1 MQAVKDP
8 PVLFQVPLFKDLSV
22 MEKEALFLETSE
34 AKFKKGEFI
43 IFPGKE
49 ITHLNVLVSGVVKT
63 GVYDEEGKEVIQSI
77 VYPEKLFG
85 ELALISAE
93 ESKEFAQAL
102 TTEVTVLQIPLAT
115 VREMVLKNSASSF
128 KYIELVSARLKRAE
142 KRLQSMVFQNAR
154 GRIVD
159 FIKDLAETTGKKIG
173 YETLIHNYLTHME
186 IANLTATSRQTVTT
200 VLNDLRAK
208 NQIYFDRRR
217 ILIRDLATLA

>member
-8 PVLFQVPLFKDLSV
+8 PVLFKVPLFKDLSV
-22 MEKEALFLETSE
+22 LEKETLFLESTE
-34 AKFKKGEFI
+34 TKFKKGEFV
-43 IFPGKE
+43 FLPGKE
-49 ITHLNVLVSGVVKT
+49 MTHLNILISGVIKT
-63 GVYDEEGKEVIQSI
+63 GVYDNEGKEVIQSI
-77 VYPEKLFG
+77 VYPEKIFG
-85 ELALISAE
+85 ELALTAPADA
-93 ESKEFAQAL
+93 KEFAQAL
-102 TTEVTVLQIPLAT
+102 TTDAVVLQIPLTT
-115 VREMVLKNSASSF
+115 VRNMVLKNPNSSL
-128 KYIELVSARLKRAE
+128 KYIELISDRLKRAE

-159 FIKDLAETTGKKIG
+159 FIKDLAESTGKQIG

-217 ILIRDLATLA
+217 ILIRDISTLA

>member
-22 MEKEALFLETSE
+22 MEKEALFLQANE

-43 IFPGKE
+43 FLPGKE
-49 ITHLNVLVSGVVKT
+49 ITHLNVLISGVVKT
-63 GVYDEEGKEVIQSI
+63 GVYDNEGKEVIQSI
-77 VYPEKLFG
+77 VYPENLFG
-85 ELALISAE
+85 ELALTSAN
-93 ESKEFAQAL
+93 L
-102 TTEVTVLQIPLAT
+102 
-115 VREMVLKNSASSF
+115 
-128 KYIELVSARLKRAE
+128 KYIELISDRLARAE

-159 FIKDLAETTGKKIG
+159 FIKDLAETTGKQIG
-173 YETLIHNYLTHME
+173 YETLVHNYLTHME

>member
-22 MEKEALFLETSE
+22 MEKEALFLEASE
-34 AKFKKGEFI
+34 TKFKKGEFI
-43 IFPGKE
+43 FLPGKE
-49 ITHLNVLVSGVVKT
+49 ISHLNVLVSGVVKT
-63 GVYDEEGKEVIQSI
+63 GVYDNEGKEVIQSI

-85 ELALISAE
+85 ELALTATGD
-93 ESKEFAQAL
+93 SKEFAQAL
-102 TTEVTVLQIPLAT
+102 TSEVVVLQIPIST
-115 VREMVLKNSASSF
+115 VREMVLKNPAASL
-128 KYIELVSARLKRAE
+128 KYIELISDRLARAE

-159 FIKDLAETTGKKIG
+159 FIKDLAETTGKQIG
-173 YETLIHNYLTHME
+173 YETLVHNYLTHME

-217 ILIRDLATLA
+217 ILIRDLSTLA

>member
-1 MQAVKDP
+1 MQAVKNP

-22 MEKEALFLETSE
+22 IEKEALFLEANEVS
-34 AKFKKGEFI
+34 FKKNDFI
-43 IFPGKE
+43 FLPGKE
-49 ITHLNVLVSGVVKT
+49 ISHLNVLLSGVIKT
-63 GVYDEEGKEVIQSI
+63 GVYDNEGKEVIQSI

-85 ELALISAE
+85 ELALTASG
-93 ESKEFAQAL
+93 ESKEFAQVL
-102 TTEVTVLQIPLAT
+102 TAEAVVLQIPIN
-115 VREMVLKNSASSF
+115 VVKSIVLSNTAASL
-128 KYIELVSARLKRAE
+128 KYIELITERLKRAE

-159 FIKDLAETTGKKIG
+159 FIKDLAETTGKQIG